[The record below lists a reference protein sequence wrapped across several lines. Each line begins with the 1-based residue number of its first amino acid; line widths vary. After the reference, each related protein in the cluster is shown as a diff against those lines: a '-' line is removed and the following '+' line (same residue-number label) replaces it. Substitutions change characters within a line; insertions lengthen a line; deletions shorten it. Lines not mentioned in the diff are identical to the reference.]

1 MTNDMQTQQHTA
13 TDTTSVNTHAATDE
27 GATQG
32 VAPSQEFEDLSQD
45 KPKQP
50 WLLYSL
56 CVILALGIIIFCVS
70 VFMLQKKSQETPQG
84 GHDIVAIDTQTTQDA
99 PVSQSQTSST
109 SAEPS
114 DSSVSVGG
122 ETPAKVAY
130 SQYEQAFKNPS
141 AYLAKDDGSAFAT
154 YKYVM
159 CDINKDAIVDIVLM
173 GTDADP
179 AHPTTYSASILISY
193 GTPDGFRHP
202 KKTFKLTQSDQE
214 NAYLSRNTKH
224 ETILYT
230 RKKSGV
236 CSSELYAL
244 FTEELKNV
252 SKKTYEDGKG
262 TGDFASDLWQPI
274 AWEHAYNIDD
284 LEPLAS
290 L

>member
-1 MTNDMQTQQHTA
+1 MKNDIQTQQSSTVEQ
-13 TDTTSVNTHAATDE
+13 TDVKPPTTSPAVVN
-27 GATQG
+27 
-32 VAPSQEFEDLSQD
+32 SQEFQDLSQS

-56 CVILALGIIIFCVS
+56 CAILALGIIIFCVA
-70 VFMLQKKSQETPQG
+70 VFMLQKKTQETPQG
-84 GHDIVAIDTQTTQDA
+84 AHDIVAIDTQTTEDA
-99 PVSQSQTSST
+99 PASQSQTSST
-109 SAEPS
+109 PEDPG
-114 DSSVSVGG
+114 DSSISVNG

-141 AYLAKDDGSAFAT
+141 AYLAKDDGSAFST

-159 CDINKDAIVDIVLM
+159 CDINKDAVVDVVLM

-179 AHPTTYSASILISY
+179 ARPTTYSAAILISY

-202 KKTFKLTQSDQE
+202 KQTFKLMQSDQE

-224 ETILYT
+224 ETVLYT

-244 FTEELKNV
+244 FTDELKSV

-274 AWEHAYNIDD
+274 SWDHAYNIDD